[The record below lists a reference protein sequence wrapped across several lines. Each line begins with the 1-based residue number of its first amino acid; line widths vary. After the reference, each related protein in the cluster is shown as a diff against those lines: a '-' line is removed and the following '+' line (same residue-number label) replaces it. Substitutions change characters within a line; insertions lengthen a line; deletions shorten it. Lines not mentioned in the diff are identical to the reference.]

1 MNFLQWTYGRFLFA
15 VGFCIQLVIFTH
27 VASAANVS
35 ELEFAPKYLN
45 RDFENNEGQNIS
57 SNRRNTTLLAE
68 NNNAEGGEPD
78 DPEVSGQDSSE
89 YEMEMILTNEE
100 FEEFE
105 DPFATEVPELL
116 DPYEK
121 QNRAI
126 FDLNNDIYNHF
137 TKHVADGYRFV
148 FPVDL
153 RLVVRNLFN
162 NAAMPVKLVSSL
174 IQGKW
179 EKSGRV
185 VGRFLINTTAGLG
198 GMLDVAEQE
207 YDIQLVDENMT
218 QALGYY
224 GVPTGPYLVLPML
237 GPASVRNLVGRTVD
251 IFLSPAFFLS
261 APFVV
266 SSGIA
271 TGKKVNETSF
281 LVKTKK
287 ELEQNSLD
295 EYESV
300 RDFYNQYH
308 YRLVNE

>member
-1 MNFLQWTYGRFLFA
+1 MNFLQWMSGRCLVA
-15 VGFCIQLVIFTH
+15 VGFCMQLVIFTH
-27 VASAANVS
+27 VVSAANVS

-45 RDFENNEGQNIS
+45 RDFENKEDQNIS
-57 SNRRNTTLLAE
+57 SNRGNSTLLAE

-78 DPEVSGQDSSE
+78 DPGVSGQDSSE
-89 YEMEMILTNEE
+89 YEMEMVLAN
-100 FEEFE
+100 EEFE
-105 DPFATEVPELL
+105 DPFAAEAPELP

-121 QNRAI
+121 KNRAI

-137 TKHVADGYRFV
+137 TKHVANGYRFV
-148 FPVDL
+148 FPVEL
-153 RLVVRNLFN
+153 RLVVRNLFS

-174 IQGKW
+174 VQGKW

-207 YDIQLVDENMT
+207 YDIQPVDENMS
-218 QALGYY
+218 QALGHY
-224 GVPTGPYLVLPML
+224 GVPTGPYLVLPLL
-237 GPASVRNLVGRTVD
+237 GPASVRNLVGRTTD
-251 IFLSPAFFLS
+251 IFLSPAFFFS
-261 APFVV
+261 APFMV

>member
-1 MNFLQWTYGRFLFA
+1 MNFLQWTYDRCLFA
-15 VGFCIQLVIFTH
+15 VGLCLQLVIFTH

-45 RDFENNEGQNIS
+45 RDFEKKEDQNIS
-57 SNRRNTTLLAE
+57 SKLGTPILLAE
-68 NNNAEGGEPD
+68 NNNAEGGEPEG
-78 DPEVSGQDSSE
+78 PEVSGQDSSE
-89 YEMEMILTNEE
+89 YEMEMVLAN
-100 FEEFE
+100 EEFE
-105 DPFATEVPELL
+105 DPFATEVPDLP

-121 QNRAI
+121 KNRAI

-137 TKHVADGYRFV
+137 TKHVAKGYRFV
-148 FPVDL
+148 FPVEL
-153 RLVVRNLFN
+153 RLAVRNLFN

-174 IQGKW
+174 VQGNW

-185 VGRFLINTTAGLG
+185 VGRFLINSTAGLG

-207 YDIQLVDENMT
+207 YDIQPVDENMS

-224 GVPTGPYLVLPML
+224 GVPTGPYLILPLL
-237 GPASVRNLVGRTVD
+237 GPASVRNLVGRTAD
-251 IFLSPAFFLS
+251 IFLSPAFFFS
-261 APFVV
+261 APFMV

-308 YRLVNE
+308 YRLAKE